1 MGKRNIFDGLFGM
14 VQGAND
20 FFGCDPIANFYFYKI
35 RSLAMTRFK
44 WLNIPKEDSN
54 VDERFLEA
62 VLFDKGAAVWSYD
75 EVIGGYTGLWTTLG
89 SNLDIYN
96 LPQRFTAYGSNGY
109 TREVTSDNA
118 VIIFDNNQ
126 LIPGCF
132 GAFYYA
138 KRLADIERSIMS
150 NLIAV
155 RNPIIVQVSAS
166 QKLAVQNAVK
176 KVMDNDPVVVVSDDY
191 DLSNTIKSL
200 DTSAKLIVPE
210 LQSAKQSVWSECML
224 FLGFDNRIN
233 EKKERLITDEVESN
247 NGQLDGYRFAGY
259 QMRSMAC
266 EKINEMFGLKISVE
280 WRSADKVESRLIG
293 DVDIM
298 NGGVEGELV

>member
-1 MGKRNIFDGLFGM
+1 MSKKRNVFDGLFGM
-14 VQGAND
+14 VDGVNN

-44 WLNIPKEDSN
+44 WTNIPKENSN

-89 SNLDIYN
+89 SQLDIYN
-96 LPQRFTAYGSNGY
+96 LPQKYTAYGSNGY
-109 TREVTSDNA
+109 TRELTSSDS
-118 VIIFDNNQ
+118 VLIFDNNQ
-126 LIPGCF
+126 LIPGCY
-132 GAFYYA
+132 GAYYYA
-138 KRLADIERSIMS
+138 KRLAEIEKSIMA
-150 NLIAV
+150 NLIAI

-176 KVMDNDPVVVVSDDY
+176 KVMDNDPIVVVADDY

-200 DTSAKLIVPE
+200 DTSAKLLVPD

-224 FLGFDNRIN
+224 FLGYDNRIN

-247 NGQLDGYRFAGY
+247 NGQLEGYRFAGY
-259 QMRSMAC
+259 QMRKTAC
-266 EKINEMFGLKISVE
+266 DKINKMFGLEIGVE
-280 WRSADKVESRLIG
+280 WRSSDLEETNKIIEAE
-293 DVDIM
+293 
-298 NGGVEGELV
+298 GGEYNELV